1 MSLLATIATGNVDAA
16 DVFFLIAVILFVIA
30 GVAFFATVINDQV
43 GRVAA
48 AFGLASTALALLL
61 L

>member
-1 MSLLATIATGNVDAA
+1 MRATIKMKLGAA
-16 DVFFLIAVILFVIA
+16 FALTIVFLFVIA
-30 GVAFFATVINDQV
+30 GVAFFASAINDQV